1 MIIVSFFNVVAKEF
15 LVAQESPFSSLLSGL
30 IISLYVLTMECGV
43 EVIHVTLG
51 PNS

>member
-1 MIIVSFFNVVAKEF
+1 MIIVSFFNVVAKF